1 MQLHNQ
7 ADGKCVIQKSLSSQ
21 PSTFNS
27 IRSWYPNNT
36 SCQYRFSAP
45 QGDIIRLEFT
55 EFRVERVTFC
65 SEAVRIYDSAEVD
78 PRFIITKLCDTN
90 RPSTDAPRS
99 VYESSSNR
107 MLVDFTS
114 KVGSLDGS
122 SITFSFEVRHVR
134 PTMKRIPDC
143 GRTDANGG
151 KGIQFKRAELVSN
164 FSQSSNSNDRFGI
177 LSGYEC
183 FRDKRPKK

>member
-1 MQLHNQ
+1 MYDSGEGETIQLHGQ
-7 ADGKCVIQKSLSSQ
+7 PDGKCVIQKSISAH
-21 PSTFNS
+21 PTTFNS

-45 QGDIIRLEFT
+45 QGETIRLEFT

-65 SEAVRIYDSAEVD
+65 SEAVRIYDSADVD

-90 RPSTDAPRS
+90 RPSTENPRS
-99 VYESSSNR
+99 IYESSSNR

-134 PTMKRIPDC
+134 PATKRIPNC
-143 GRTDANGG
+143 GRTDAGG
-151 KGIQFKRAELVSN
+151 KGNHPDARPPGRPDARPSARSLAAQIPLV
-164 FSQSSNSNDRFGI
+164 
-177 LSGYEC
+177 
-183 FRDKRPKK
+183 